1 MSMAEELKRLR
12 KLKSMSQ
19 KSLADMAGVTQGTIS
34 QLETGLLERVSF
46 ELAAQ
51 LCRALDVPLDHFA
64 PFLAPGVT
72 VPPPPSVATFQ
83 IHPVDIPSQPPIPI
97 LGTVG
102 AGPALDD
109 PIYDQ
114 VLDFA
119 KLFAGDLAA
128 YTVIGD
134 SMREAHILSGDTIII
149 RKTPSPAP
157 GEDVV
162 AWIDAHK
169 GCVIKTFRGGRATLG
184 WLASD
189 DGWRHDLTEA
199 DTVYGALVSII
210 RSKRPAIVQKP
221 KKKPKKGE

>member
-1 MSMAEELKRLR
+1 MH
-12 KLKSMSQ
+12 
-19 KSLADMAGVTQGTIS
+19 SLADEITKLMNDN
-34 QLETGLLERVSF
+34 GLKPE
-46 ELAAQ
+46 ELAAICGVSGDFIRK
-51 LCRALDVPLDHFA
+51 LMRGDRSKVGADVLYAMCSAFHVPMDLFA
-64 PFLAPGVT
+64 PFFAPDVT
-72 VPPPPSVATFQ
+72 VPPPPSTFQ
-83 IHPVDIPSQPPIPI
+83 IEPAPIPSQPPIPI

-102 AGPALDD
+102 PGPALDD

-114 VLDFA
+114 VLDFS

-149 RKTPSPAP
+149 RKTPVPSP
-157 GEDVV
+157 GEEVV
-162 AWIDAHK
+162 AWIDVHK

-210 RSKRPAIVQKP
+210 RSKRPAITQKP